1 MLLLVISARARSEA
15 VRLLRSP
22 IVFALAAT
30 LLAMW
35 LSLGPIP
42 KAGDSLVSG
51 LGLYNVLYDYVP
63 GFNGVRAPARYA
75 MIAGLFLAVVSGYG
89 AARFS
94 KLRSAVVLVPL
105 TAILILIEGAAIPM
119 EINRT
124 WGGNEATPPAR
135 VFTYADAPP
144 VYHRV
149 ATLPAGTA
157 ITEFPF
163 GDPAWEIRYTYYAAS
178 HWKPITNGYS
188 GNFPA
193 KYSERLVRLRN
204 LTKDPEAAWRSLKES
219 GSTHVVVHRNAF
231 ANSADADTVENW
243 LKAHGAEE
251 IERFNDGD
259 ILLKHMRP
267 DPLAFLGNE
276 LEAMKQQGLYRK
288 LRVLDGKPEAHTTYD
303 HKSVV
308 NLSSN
313 NYLGL
318 TTHPK
323 LKQAALEAVEKFGVG
338 SGAVRTISGTMEMH
352 MELERRLATFKH
364 VESVVVFQ
372 SGFAANAGTVAA
384 VLTKDDVIISDELN
398 HASIID
404 GCRLSK
410 APIKVFPHKDVDAAR
425 KIMKELPAAQKKIL
439 ITDGVFSMDG
449 DLGRVPE
456 LCALAEEFGAIM
468 MVDDAHASGV
478 FGQHGSGTV
487 DHFGCHG
494 RVDIQVGT
502 LSKAIGV
509 LGGYVAGSRNLIE
522 FLYHRARPF
531 LFSTS
536 HPPAVTAACLAALD
550 ILETEPEWLDRLW
563 DNTRFFKAGLETLGF
578 NTGMSESPI
587 TPVIVGEAATAAK
600 MSDLLFAKGV
610 FAQSIGFPTVAR
622 DKAQAA
628 HHRGGDA
635 HEGRPAVRPGQ
646 LCRRG
651 PGTRSD
657 LRT

>member
-1 MLLLVISARARSEA
+1 M
-15 VRLLRSP
+15 
-22 IVFALAAT
+22 
-30 LLAMW
+30 
-35 LSLGPIP
+35 
-42 KAGDSLVSG
+42 
-51 LGLYNVLYDYVP
+51 
-63 GFNGVRAPARYA
+63 
-75 MIAGLFLAVVSGYG
+75 
-89 AARFS
+89 
-94 KLRSAVVLVPL
+94 
-105 TAILILIEGAAIPM
+105 
-119 EINRT
+119 
-124 WGGNEATPPAR
+124 
-135 VFTYADAPP
+135 
-144 VYHRV
+144 
-149 ATLPAGTA
+149 
-157 ITEFPF
+157 
-163 GDPAWEIRYTYYAAS
+163 
-178 HWKPITNGYS
+178 
-188 GNFPA
+188 
-193 KYSERLVRLRN
+193 RN
-204 LTKDPEAAWRSLKES
+204 
-219 GSTHVVVHRNAF
+219 
-231 ANSADADTVENW
+231 
-243 LKAHGAEE
+243 
-251 IERFNDGD
+251 
-259 ILLKHMRP
+259 
-267 DPLAFLGNE
+267 DPLAFLSTE
-276 LEAMKQQGLYRK
+276 LDSLKQQGLYRK
-288 LRVLDGKPEAHTTYD
+288 LRVLEGKPEAHTTYD

-323 LKQAALEAVEKFGVG
+323 LVAAALDAVQKFGVG

-352 MELERRLATFKH
+352 LELERRLARFKH

-425 KIMKELPAAQKKIL
+425 KIMTELPPAQKKIL

-456 LCALAEEFGAIM
+456 LCTLAEEFGAIM

-509 LGGYVAGSRNLIE
+509 LGGYVAGSRHLIE

-578 NTGMSESPI
+578 NTGMSDSPI

-622 DKAQAA
+622 DKA
-628 HHRGGDA
+628 R
-635 HEGRPAVRPGQ
+635 
-646 LCRRG
+646 
-651 PGTRSD
+651 
-657 LRT
+657 LRTIVAATHTKADLQFALDNFAVVGRELGVI